1 MCAFSVFLSNITTS
15 LNSKEE
21 GNASSPL
28 RLPFTTLIRH
38 ILDRERPH
46 YREWC
51 PKTWLDHND
60 LRFYISREANT
71 ERKSSLAASFLCG
84 AFKCSLTVSLRS
96 SPSWLDK
103 AGRACQSCLQKSKCS
118 FDSINNF
125 LVLYRLISYEPLRK
139 DFWVARLWKNLSAWH
154 LICL

>member
-1 MCAFSVFLSNITTS
+1 MLIKHWESIWKAINHQRSRSIKTHTTAPCVHS
-15 LNSKEE
+15 LFFFQTLLQVWIVKRK
-21 GNASSPL
+21 GTPL

-38 ILDRERPH
+38 ILDRERP
-46 YREWC
+46 YYWEWC

-84 AFKCSLTVSLRS
+84 AFKCSLTVALRS

-103 AGRACQSCLQKSKCS
+103 AGRATAKCLARAVYKSL
-118 FDSINNF
+118 N
-125 LVLYRLISYEPLRK
+125 VLLIQ
-139 DFWVARLWKNLSAWH
+139 
-154 LICL
+154 